1 MIRKINRIFQNFMRE
16 KRLKIGK
23 YIWDRKEK
31 KNYIKGDN
39 FILDNNIK
47 SILFLRHDGKIGD
60 MVVNTLMFREIKKYY
75 PFIKIG
81 VVTKG
86 GAVDII
92 KNNPY
97 VDKIYYYEKNR
108 KKIKELAIKLRNDKY
123 DLLIDFSEMLRVNQ
137 MMLINLALARFN
149 MGIEK
154 ENWRLFDISLDIRN
168 FNKHISKMYV
178 KILNFLGISDLNIEY
193 DLYPSNYILKN
204 INLKENDF
212 IIFNPFAASKHR
224 SFSEENII
232 KFLNILEK
240 KYTEKIVIIGEN
252 EKLTSLKK
260 IKENDKI
267 LIFKTQK
274 IMELLE
280 LIKYSKFVIT
290 PDTAIVH
297 IATAFNKKS
306 ICFYRKEKGKE
317 DNNSIF
323 WSPNS
328 SNAHIIFVEQEVKNG
343 EEVDINKLNFN
354 LFISELERI

>member
-60 MVVNTLMFREIKKYY
+60 MVVNTLMFREIKKVY
-75 PFIKIG
+75 PDIKIG
-81 VVTKG
+81 IVAR
-86 GAVDII
+86 GAAIDII
-92 KNNPY
+92 ENNPY
-97 VDKIYYYEKNR
+97 IDKIYNYEKNR
-108 KKIKELAIKLRNDKY
+108 KKIKELAKELENDKY
-123 DLLIDFSEMLRVNQ
+123 DLLVDFSEMLRVNE
-137 MMLINLALARFN
+137 MMLINLAKAKFN
-149 MGIEK
+149 IGIKK
-154 ENWRLFDISLDIRN
+154 ENWKLFDISLNIRN
-168 FNKHISKMYV
+168 YNEHISKMYI
-178 KILNFLGISDLNIEY
+178 KILNFLGISELDTTY
-193 DLYPSNYILKN
+193 DLYPSEYLLEK
-204 INLKENDF
+204 INLTANKY
-212 IIFNPFAASKHR
+212 IVFNPFAASKHR

-240 KYTEKIVIIGEN
+240 KYTEKIVIIGEE
-252 EKLTSLKK
+252 EKLSSLKE
-260 IKENDKI
+260 IKDNEKI
-267 LIFKTQK
+267 LIFKTKK

-280 LIKYSKFVIT
+280 LIKYSKLVIT